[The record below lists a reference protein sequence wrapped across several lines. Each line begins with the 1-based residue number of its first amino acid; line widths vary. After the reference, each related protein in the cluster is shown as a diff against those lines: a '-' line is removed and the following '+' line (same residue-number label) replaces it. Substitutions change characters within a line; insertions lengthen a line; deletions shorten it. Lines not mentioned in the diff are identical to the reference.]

1 MNVLLIGSGGRESA
15 FAWKLSQSYLLD
27 NLFIAP
33 GNPGTEEYGINI
45 SLDLDDY
52 DKVADFVEK
61 ENIQMVIV
69 GPEKYL
75 VNGIYDEL
83 RERCPKLMIIGPS
96 KEGAMLEGSKAFAKE
111 FMEEYRIPT
120 AKYKS
125 FNSGEL
131 EEAKEY
137 IRTMNTPIV
146 VKADGLA
153 AGKGVS
159 IVNTKKEAIAEI
171 TSMFSG
177 KFGEASSKVVIEE
190 FLQGQEYSVFVLTDG
205 RGFKMLPTAKDYKRV
220 GEGDTGLNTGG
231 MGAVSP
237 VSFIDDEL
245 MIKTV
250 VKIVQPTVSGLYQ
263 KNIEYK
269 GFIFF
274 GLINVAGEP
283 YVIEYNCRMG
293 DPESEVIF
301 PRLKNDLVEL
311 LESIYSGELLEQN
324 VLHDPRSAAT
334 VMLTSGGYPE
344 KYKTGYKIHNLD
356 KIKDCLIFHAGTKEG
371 QEGVVTAGGRV
382 LAITSYGSELEDA
395 LEISMKN
402 AEIINFEGK
411 HYRKDIGFDTISH
424 G

>member
-1 MNVLLIGSGGRESA
+1 M
-15 FAWKLSQSYLLD
+15 SQSYLLD

-33 GNPGTEEYGINI
+33 GNPGTQEYGVNI
-45 SLDLDDY
+45 SLDLDNY
-52 DKVADFVEK
+52 DEVADFVEK
-61 ENIQMVIV
+61 EDIRMVIV

-75 VNGIYDEL
+75 VDGMYDEL

-96 KEGAMLEGSKAFAKE
+96 KKGAMLEGSKSFAKE
-111 FMEEYRIPT
+111 FMAEYRIPT

-125 FNSGEL
+125 FNSDEL
-131 EEAKEY
+131 EEAKKY
-137 IRTMNTPIV
+137 IDTMNTPIV
-146 VKADGLA
+146 IKADGLA

-159 IVNTKKEAIAEI
+159 IVNTKQEAIDEI
-171 TSMFSG
+171 TSMFAG

-231 MGAVSP
+231 MGAISP
-237 VSFIDDEL
+237 VPFIDDEL

-250 VKIVQPTVSGLYQ
+250 IKIVQPTVSGLYQ
-263 KNIEYK
+263 KNIDYK

-274 GLINVAGEP
+274 GLINVNGEP

-293 DPESEVIF
+293 DPESEVVF
-301 PRLKNDLVEL
+301 PRLKNDLIEL
-311 LESIYSGELLEQN
+311 LESVYSIELMQQN
-324 VLHDPRSAAT
+324 VLHHPKSAAT

-356 KIKDCLIFHAGTKEG
+356 EVKDSLIFHAGTKEDDDG
-371 QEGVVTAGGRV
+371 IVTAGGRV
-382 LAITSYGSELEDA
+382 LAITSYGSEIEDA
-395 LEISMKN
+395 LKMSMKN
-402 AEIINFEGK
+402 AEIIDFEGK
-411 HYRKDIGFDTISH
+411 NYRKDIGFDL
-424 G
+424 

>member
-33 GNPGTEEYGINI
+33 GNPGTQEYGVNI
-45 SLDLDDY
+45 SLDLDNY
-52 DKVADFVEK
+52 DEVADFVEK
-61 ENIQMVIV
+61 EDIRMVIV

-75 VNGIYDEL
+75 VDGMYDEL

-96 KEGAMLEGSKAFAKE
+96 KKGAMLEGSKSFAKE
-111 FMEEYRIPT
+111 FMAEYRIPT

-131 EEAKEY
+131 EEAKKY
-137 IRTMNTPIV
+137 IDTMNTPIV
-146 VKADGLA
+146 IKADGLA

-159 IVNTKKEAIAEI
+159 IVNTKQEAIDEI
-171 TSMFSG
+171 TSMFAG

-237 VSFIDDEL
+237 VPFIDDEL

-293 DPESEVIF
+293 DPESEVVF

-311 LESIYSGELLEQN
+311 LESVYSVELMEQN
-324 VLHDPRSAAT
+324 VLHHPKSAAT

-356 KIKDCLIFHAGTKEG
+356 EVKDSLIFHAGTKEDDDG
-371 QEGVVTAGGRV
+371 IVTAGGRV
-382 LAITSYGSELEDA
+382 LAITSYGSEIGEA
-395 LEISMKN
+395 LKISMKN
-402 AEIINFEGK
+402 AEIIDFEGK
-411 HYRKDIGFDTISH
+411 NYRKDIGFDL
-424 G
+424 

>member
-15 FAWKLSQSYLLD
+15 FAWKLSQSYLLE

-33 GNPGTEEYGINI
+33 GNPGTREYGINI
-45 SLDLDDY
+45 SLDLDNY
-52 DKVADFVEK
+52 DEVASFIEK
-61 ENIQMVIV
+61 EDIRMVIV

-75 VNGIYDEL
+75 VDGIYDEL
-83 RERCPKLMIIGPS
+83 KVRHPKLMIIGPS
-96 KEGAMLEGSKAFAKE
+96 EKGAMLEGSKSFAKE
-111 FMEEYRIPT
+111 FMEEFRIPT

-125 FNSGEL
+125 FNSDEL

-137 IRTMNTPIV
+137 IDTMNTPIV

-159 IVNTKKEAIAEI
+159 IVNTKQEAIDEI

-177 KFGEASSKVVIEE
+177 KFGEASSKVIIEE

-231 MGAVSP
+231 MGAISP
-237 VSFIDDEL
+237 VPFIDDEL

-274 GLINVAGEP
+274 GLINVNGEP

-293 DPESEVIF
+293 DPESEVVF
-301 PRLKNDLVEL
+301 PRLKNDLIEL
-311 LESIYSGELLEQN
+311 LESVYSVELMQQN

-356 KIKDCLIFHAGTKEG
+356 KVEGSLIFHAGTKEVEDG
-371 QEGVVTAGGRV
+371 IVTNGGRV
-382 LAITSYGSELEDA
+382 LAVTSYGSEIEDA
-395 LEISMKN
+395 LKRSMKN
-402 AEIINFEGK
+402 AEIIDFEGK
-411 HYRKDIGFDTISH
+411 NYRKDIGFDL
-424 G
+424 

>member
-15 FAWKLSQSYLLD
+15 LAWKLSQSYLLD

-33 GNPGTEEYGINI
+33 GNPGTLEYGVNI
-45 SLDLDDY
+45 SLNLDNY
-52 DKVADFVEK
+52 NEVADFIEK
-61 ENIQMVIV
+61 EDVRMVIV

-75 VNGIYDEL
+75 VDGIYDEL

-96 KEGAMLEGSKAFAKE
+96 KEGAMLEGSKAFAKK
-111 FMEEYRIPT
+111 FMAEYRIPT

-125 FNSGEL
+125 FNSDEL
-131 EEAKEY
+131 EAAKDY
-137 IRTMNTPIV
+137 IDTMNTPIV

-159 IVNTKKEAIAEI
+159 IINTRQEAIDEV
-171 TSMFSG
+171 TRMFSG

-237 VSFIDDEL
+237 VPFIDDEL

-263 KNIEYK
+263 KNVEYK
-269 GFIFF
+269 GFLFF
-274 GLINVAGEP
+274 GLINVDGEP

-293 DPESEVIF
+293 DPESEVVF

-311 LESIYSGELLEQN
+311 LESIYSVELMEQN

-356 KIKDCLIFHAGTKEG
+356 KIKDSLIFHAATKQKE
-371 QEGVVTAGGRV
+371 EEIVTAGGRV
-382 LAITSYGSELEDA
+382 LAITSYGKDIQDA
-395 LEISMKN
+395 LKTSMKN
-402 AEIINFEGK
+402 AETIDFKSKN
-411 HYRKDIGFDTISH
+411 YRKDIGFDL
-424 G
+424 